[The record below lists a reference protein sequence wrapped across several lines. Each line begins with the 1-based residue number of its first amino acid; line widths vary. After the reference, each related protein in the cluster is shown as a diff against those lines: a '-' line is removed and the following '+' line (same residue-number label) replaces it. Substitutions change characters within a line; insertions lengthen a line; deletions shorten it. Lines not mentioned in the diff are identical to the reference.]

1 MRRLATTFGA
11 EVAGID
17 LAAEWSDTLVS
28 DLRVAL
34 RDHKLLVI
42 PGQAG
47 LSAQRL
53 AAFAELFGEP
63 GEPGWKY
70 SSVCEQYPVVLL
82 QYTALT
88 TCR

>member
-11 EVAGID
+11 EVAGVD
-17 LAAEWSDTLVS
+17 LAEEWSDTLVN

-63 GEPGWKY
+63 GWKY